1 MNVPAVPLP
10 EAPPARRML
19 SSFVTEQVRVV
30 LEERSTRLGVV
41 GVLLVVASLF
51 SLVPTIRGIDPG
63 WMFIIPVAISATA
76 AGLKEGLFTA
86 FAASTLV
93 ALYTSASLGNLD
105 PAAVAGVIA
114 ARFALYGLTAA
125 FLGAFAEAHYSV
137 QSGLRQLASTDPLT
151 RLSNVARFYEE
162 VGALERD
169 FNNFAFL
176 VVDMDDLKTLNDRYG
191 HQAGS
196 LAIQSVANCLRRVVR
211 GSDCVARFGGD
222 EFVVVLKSADRIGA
236 QIVINRLREMLAEE
250 QLACAPEVT
259 LEVSVG
265 VAIAGEDGATSEEL
279 LAAADLAM
287 YADKRARKQ
296 GHVMLPEEAAV

>member
-10 EAPPARRML
+10 EVPPARRML
-19 SSFVTEQVRVV
+19 SSFVTEQVRLV
-30 LEERSTRLGVV
+30 LEERTTRLGVV

-51 SLVPTIRGIDPG
+51 SLVPTIKGIDPG

-86 FAASTLV
+86 FAASSLV
-93 ALYTSASLGNLD
+93 ALYTSASTGNAD
-105 PAAVAGVIA
+105 PAAITGVIV

-162 VGALERD
+162 VGVLERD
-169 FNNFAFL
+169 FHDFAFL
-176 VVDMDDLKTLNDRYG
+176 VVDMDDLKTVNDRYG

-196 LAIQSVANCLRRVVR
+196 LAIQKVANCLRRVVR

-222 EFVVVLKSADRIGA
+222 EFVVVLRNADRMGA

-250 QLACAPEVT
+250 SLPCAPDVAI
-259 LEVSVG
+259 EVSVG
-265 VAIAGEDGATSEEL
+265 VAVAGEDGTTSEEL
-279 LAAADLAM
+279 LSAADLAM
-287 YADKRARKQ
+287 YADKRARKA
-296 GHVMLPEEAAV
+296 GHVTLPHGASV

>member
-1 MNVPAVPLP
+1 MNAPVVPLP
-10 EAPPARRML
+10 DAPPARRML
-19 SSFVTEQVRVV
+19 SSFVTEQVRAV

-86 FAASTLV
+86 FAASSLV
-93 ALYTSASLGNLD
+93 AMYTGASTGTFD
-105 PAAVAGVIA
+105 APALTGVVV

-162 VGALERD
+162 VGVLERD
-169 FNNFAFL
+169 FHNFAFL
-176 VVDMDDLKTLNDRYG
+176 VVDMDDLKTVNDRYG

-196 LAIQSVANCLRRVVR
+196 LAIQKVANCLRRVVR

-222 EFVVVLKSADRIGA
+222 EFVVVLRNADRIGA

-250 QLACAPEVT
+250 TLPCAPEVK

-279 LAAADLAM
+279 LSAADVAM
-287 YADKRARKQ
+287 YADKRARKS
-296 GHVMLPEEAAV
+296 GEVVLHDGASV